1 MPHSIDDLR
10 DELFAT
16 MKALRDKENPME
28 VERAKAVADVARVVI
43 DSAKVEVKAM
53 EIAGGNLTS
62 TFLPSLP
69 APANP
74 PPQQGQGGTV
84 RQIQRGLVK

>member
-1 MPHSIDDLR
+1 MPNTIDDLR
-10 DELFAT
+10 DHLFAT
-16 MKALRDKENPME
+16 MAALRDKDNPMD

-53 EIAGGNLTS
+53 EVAGGNLS
-62 TFLPSLP
+62 SSFLP
-69 APANP
+69 APPANSP
-74 PPQQGQGGTV
+74 EPGTGAAPRPL